1 MQRSTSARSLPEP
14 ATERDYYLCRLGERV
29 RAERARRGMSRRI
42 LARDSG
48 LSERYLA
55 QLESG
60 KGNLSIKL
68 LRRVGDAF
76 NLPLPRL
83 LGGEPAE
90 PAKLG
95 RIVEFLRRLP
105 PDRLGEARALLDA
118 HFAPPDGQARA
129 AAHSADRATRRR
141 QIDLGQWSSASSRS
155 CRLWARTRRW
165 SRDFGLS
172 LGEIFALSGQS
183 AYRRSERRALDG
195 VLDRHPGFVLAA
207 GGSIVAKSETYDELL
222 ARCFTIWIKASSE
235 EHVSR
240 VIAQG
245 DLRPMSENK
254 EAIAIFKRILAARS
268 PFYAGADAV
277 VDPAGSWVEAGLL
290 RSARNPARSSAI
302 TDAEWVASLGLP
314 ARVIETDEPK
324 VCGGEWEAGARSV
337 PASMM
342 QSATFRMARS
352 SVSAG
357 LRSSGCRSTS
367 IRRSPSRAPKT

>member
-14 ATERDYYLCRLGERV
+14 AAERDDYLCRLGERV
-29 RAERARRGMSRRI
+29 REERARRGMTRRI

-68 LRRVGDAF
+68 LRRVGDAL

-83 LGGEPAE
+83 LGGSRAEPAE
-90 PAKLG
+90 LG
-95 RIVEFLRRLP
+95 RIVELLRRLP

-118 HFAPPDGQARA
+118 HFAAPDGQARQ
-129 AAHSADRATRRR
+129 RRIALIGLR
-141 QIDLGQWSSASSRS
+141 GAGKSTLGSRLARHLDLPFIELDAEIE
-155 CRLWARTRRW
+155 
-165 SRDFGLS
+165 RDFGLS

-207 GGSIVAKSETYDELL
+207 GGSIVAESETYDELL
-222 ARCFTIWIKASSE
+222 ARCFTVWIKASPE
-235 EHVSR
+235 EHMSR

-254 EAIAIFKRILAARS
+254 EAMADLERILAAR
-268 PFYAGADAV
+268 
-277 VDPAGSWVEAGLL
+277 DPALCPSRCRCRYRRVLGRSQLL
-290 RSARNPARSSAI
+290 RPARNPAEAVRSG
-302 TDAEWVASLGLP
+302 DAEWVAAWGCLP
-314 ARVIETDEPK
+314 HDEPVNRK
-324 VCGGEWEAGARSV
+324 
-337 PASMM
+337 
-342 QSATFRMARS
+342 SAVGNERQEQ
-352 SVSAG
+352 G
-357 LRSSGCRSTS
+357 LFQLR
-367 IRRSPSRAPKT
+367 